1 MHPLFH
7 QAQFLNAAHKTA
19 QFPPDQGR
27 EVAFAGRSNVGK
39 SSALNRLLQ
48 RKKLARTGST
58 PGRTQAIHFYRL
70 DDERRLVDL
79 PGYGFARVSKQV
91 QAHWGQLIE
100 GYLSRRQCLQG
111 LVLLMDV
118 RHPLRDQDGQL
129 LDWADF
135 AELPVHVLLTKAD
148 KAKRNEARKTLSFL
162 ESDLASRFPDFSI
175 QLFSA
180 SEGTGVN
187 EAQARL
193 ESWLGLEPRETGS

>member
-7 QAQFLNAAHKTA
+7 QAQFQTAAHKVG
-19 QFPPDQGR
+19 QLPPDQGR

-48 RKKLARTGST
+48 RKKLARTSGT
-58 PGRTQAIHFYRL
+58 AGRTQAIHFYRL
-70 DDERRLVDL
+70 DDEHRLVDL
-79 PGYGFARVSKQV
+79 PGYGFARVPKQTK
-91 QAHWGQLIE
+91 AHWGQLIE
-100 GYLSRRQCLQG
+100 AYLSRRRCLQG

-118 RHPLRDQDGQL
+118 RHPLRDQDSQL
-129 LDWADF
+129 LDWADV

-180 SEGTGVN
+180 TEGSGVA
-187 EAQARL
+187 EAQDKVAA
-193 ESWLGLEPRETGS
+193 WLGLEPR

>member
-7 QAQFLNAAHKTA
+7 QAALQDAAHKA
-19 QFPPDQGR
+19 NQFPPDVGY

-48 RKKLARTGST
+48 RKKLARTSGT
-58 PGRTQAIHFYRL
+58 AGRTQAIHFYRL

-79 PGYGFARVSKQV
+79 PGYGFARVSKQT

-100 GYLSRRQCLQG
+100 AYLSRRQCLQG

-118 RHPLRDQDGQL
+118 RHPLRDQDRQL
-129 LDWADF
+129 LDWADH

-180 SEGTGVN
+180 TTAAGV
-187 EAQARL
+187 EQAQTRL
-193 ESWLGLEPRETGS
+193 EQWLGLEPRPT